1 MSLLCGL
8 VVVIFFNISPLA
20 ETFSWLILQLSVV
33 LMCPNYTA
41 AHLQAVRSKTS
52 KNCFILPVSLI
63 SFSYPVLK
71 LTCALG
77 LLSLRLIHVFFFPLS
92 LLHLFL
98 SHQQITLC
106 LLSDH
111 WNMK

>member
-8 VVVIFFNISPLA
+8 VIVIFFNISPLA

-33 LMCPNYTA
+33 LMSPNYTA

-77 LLSLRLIHVFFFPLS
+77 LLSLRLIHGFFPLS